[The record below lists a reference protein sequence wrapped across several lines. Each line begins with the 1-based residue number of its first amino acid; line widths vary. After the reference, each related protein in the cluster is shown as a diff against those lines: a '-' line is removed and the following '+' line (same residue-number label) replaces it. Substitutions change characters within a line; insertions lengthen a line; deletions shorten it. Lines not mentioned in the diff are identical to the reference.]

1 MGFLTVGRRF
11 LNNPHDIID
20 DRIDVLTR
28 GTMALTVTCARC
40 HDHKYDPIP
49 TEDYYSLYGVL
60 ASSVEPAEP
69 ADVMTL
75 ADADRSRSM
84 PHVFVRGNPG
94 NPGAERAAA
103 VPVASLAGDNRQPFG
118 QGSGRLELARAIASR
133 DNPLTARVI
142 VNRVWLHYFD
152 ERRWCERPA
161 ISACAASRPPIRSC
175 STTWP
180 LRWSSTTGRSRTC
193 TG

>member
-49 TEDYYSLYGVL
+49 TKDYYSLYGVL

-69 ADVMTL
+69 ADLMTL
-75 ADADRSRSM
+75 ADAEQPVE

-94 NPGAERAAA
+94 NRGESVPRQFLSRAGRREPPA
-103 VPVASLAGDNRQPFG
+103 VRPRQRPAGTGPRDRQPRQSADG
-118 QGSGRLELARAIASR
+118 PRDRQSRLAALFRRS
-133 DNPLTARVI
+133 
-142 VNRVWLHYFD
+142 
-152 ERRWCERPA
+152 RWCARPA
-161 ISACAASRPPIRSC
+161 TLACAASRPAIPNC
-175 STTWP
+175 STIWP
-180 LRWSSTTGRSRTC
+180 RR
-193 TG
+193 